1 MGTEMFQVLSVPGE
15 QCPRLLS
22 VGGFFMVGLVPWAE
36 PSENSPARITKH
48 SLQIASRRNPRAL
61 QLWGAPWVKLRNF
74 LRSQIIGFVLDVI
87 QVTVSI
93 LFCVVANKLY
103 PF

>member
-1 MGTEMFQVLSVPGE
+1 MPSAVIS
-15 QCPRLLS
+15 R
-22 VGGFFMVGLVPWAE
+22 GFFYGVLVPWAE